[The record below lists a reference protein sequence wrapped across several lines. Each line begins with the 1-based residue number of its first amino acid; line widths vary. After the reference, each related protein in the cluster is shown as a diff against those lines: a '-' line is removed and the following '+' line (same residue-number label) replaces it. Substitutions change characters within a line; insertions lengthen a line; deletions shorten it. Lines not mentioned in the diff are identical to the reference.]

1 MDLAAFY
8 ADSDSMKAIS
18 NSQMEA
24 ATDKAQSLQQC
35 SALQAPESNAAAPA
49 AARPPSSHPSQSPPP
64 SWNAR
69 HVPIADGTIRIIDQP
84 ANQSIQGQFIIQQQ
98 VGQHTH
104 PYYSYNGTPFPCQ
117 AGTMSPLPQPLA
129 QSVTHQPLLQSQQTA
144 VNYSVNQSSSQRAL
158 QEVNDANCDAR
169 DVPPAAAGQ
178 STAEQDVLDDEYTVA
193 IDSSVEKESSNTDN
207 DQEDKLMELQDLNYV
222 TANESRDVLPPA
234 AAGQSTAVQ
243 DDDMYTETIDS
254 SFVEKESSNTD
265 SEPKDQSIELQDVN
279 DDDPAAAEKTNAV
292 QDEAKYT
299 LAIDPS
305 AEKERINTD
314 SEPRDQLTEPQA
326 VNDDVNDVTGREAQN
341 VHPATTAD
349 GQTTVVQYVLDAKY
363 TETIDSSVEKKEM
376 SNTDSEPRHEMKE
389 LQAVNSVTNGEA
401 LNAHPVAASGQPI
414 DAKFTET
421 IDSFIEKESSNT
433 DSEPIDQLM
442 ELQAVNSVTTSEA
455 RDVRPAV
462 TANQTIEVQETALD
476 VEYTA
481 AIDSSD
487 ERERIDPIDQ
497 DTAGEATAEDAEYTQ
512 TIDSFVEKERHNTDS
527 ERRDQSIELQAGN
540 DITDSEARD
549 LNHAAAAAVV
559 QTPVQKTSSDAENT
573 EAIDSFVEEER
584 SNTGSEQTVVKESN
598 ADSKNCIAANEPT
611 ERYSYVSAA
620 EEVESITGNIAIKDP
635 SLWTCSKCS
644 YNVNPSSKEKCSYCS
659 ADRIAGL
666 NHSMDVQ
673 QSADSCKESK
683 GSGTNDA
690 GTDQMSGKSNK
701 SPKKRQRIEEIL
713 LFGSSSD
720 SDCDDGNIVMVD
732 EGTKPWHCGRCS
744 NYNTKSKFKC
754 SNCHGWRGGK
764 KPTKNNKKRSENMDS
779 DEGSDAEPAS
789 QEGWVCTKC
798 DYFDTKSK
806 YKCSSCLGWRDGK
819 RPTKNN
825 KWGDDADSDE
835 ELVSQEGWACAKC
848 DYFNARNSGNCA
860 GCFRFKRNRVRHS
873 PEITY
878 EEDSS
883 EEDEETYS
891 EYEEDADEKEKH
903 TAWTCLKC
911 TLVNSDTSARCS
923 GCRAWK
929 GCKMTPKKNKTAN
942 IGWTCIKWTHL
953 NTKSLTK
960 CSYCGG
966 WKDGKRPVKK
976 PIAEKPIELPL
987 TQYKPLFEKGE
998 PVYAPWWPA
1007 NRKNSER
1014 SWHPGVI
1021 KDYVTLKN
1029 GPYGPVR
1036 RYAIQFDDGD
1046 ELDDIDDYLIFS
1058 REDYLLSGK
1067 QDWIGV
1073 VNKLDKTSV
1082 DQWAKNVGWYEASIG
1097 ESMLLFD
1104 SPLVSHVCSTAAYY
1118 F

>member
-49 AARPPSSHPSQSPPP
+49 AARPPSSQPSQSPPP

-69 HVPIADGTIRIIDQP
+69 RVPIADGTIRIIDQP

-117 AGTMSPLPQPLA
+117 AGTMPPLPQPLA

-144 VNYSVNQSSSQRAL
+144 VNYSVNQSSSQKAL

-193 IDSSVEKESSNTDN
+193 IDSSFVEKESSNTDN

-222 TANESRDVLPPA
+222 TANESRDVLPPAAAGQSTAVQDDDMYTETIDSSFVEKESSNTDNDQEDKLMELQDLNYVTANESRDLLPPA

-305 AEKERINTD
+305 VEKERINTD

-376 SNTDSEPRHEMKE
+376 SNTDSEPRHQMKE
-389 LQAVNSVTNGEA
+389 LQAVNSVTNSEA

-414 DAKFTET
+414 DAKITET

-487 ERERIDPIDQ
+487 ERER
-497 DTAGEATAEDAEYTQ
+497 
-512 TIDSFVEKERHNTDS
+512 
-527 ERRDQSIELQAGN
+527 
-540 DITDSEARD
+540 
-549 LNHAAAAAVV
+549 
-559 QTPVQKTSSDAENT
+559 
-573 EAIDSFVEEER
+573 
-584 SNTGSEQTVVKESN
+584 
-598 ADSKNCIAANEPT
+598 
-611 ERYSYVSAA
+611 
-620 EEVESITGNIAIKDP
+620 
-635 SLWTCSKCS
+635 
-644 YNVNPSSKEKCSYCS
+644 
-659 ADRIAGL
+659 GL
-666 NHSMDVQ
+666 
-673 QSADSCKESK
+673 
-683 GSGTNDA
+683 
-690 GTDQMSGKSNK
+690 
-701 SPKKRQRIEEIL
+701 
-713 LFGSSSD
+713 
-720 SDCDDGNIVMVD
+720 
-732 EGTKPWHCGRCS
+732 
-744 NYNTKSKFKC
+744 
-754 SNCHGWRGGK
+754 
-764 KPTKNNKKRSENMDS
+764 
-779 DEGSDAEPAS
+779 
-789 QEGWVCTKC
+789 
-798 DYFDTKSK
+798 
-806 YKCSSCLGWRDGK
+806 
-819 RPTKNN
+819 
-825 KWGDDADSDE
+825 
-835 ELVSQEGWACAKC
+835 
-848 DYFNARNSGNCA
+848 
-860 GCFRFKRNRVRHS
+860 
-873 PEITY
+873 
-878 EEDSS
+878 
-883 EEDEETYS
+883 
-891 EYEEDADEKEKH
+891 
-903 TAWTCLKC
+903 
-911 TLVNSDTSARCS
+911 
-923 GCRAWK
+923 
-929 GCKMTPKKNKTAN
+929 
-942 IGWTCIKWTHL
+942 
-953 NTKSLTK
+953 
-960 CSYCGG
+960 
-966 WKDGKRPVKK
+966 
-976 PIAEKPIELPL
+976 
-987 TQYKPLFEKGE
+987 
-998 PVYAPWWPA
+998 
-1007 NRKNSER
+1007 
-1014 SWHPGVI
+1014 
-1021 KDYVTLKN
+1021 
-1029 GPYGPVR
+1029 
-1036 RYAIQFDDGD
+1036 IQ
-1046 ELDDIDDYLIFS
+1046 
-1058 REDYLLSGK
+1058 
-1067 QDWIGV
+1067 
-1073 VNKLDKTSV
+1073 
-1082 DQWAKNVGWYEASIG
+1082 
-1097 ESMLLFD
+1097 
-1104 SPLVSHVCSTAAYY
+1104 
-1118 F
+1118 